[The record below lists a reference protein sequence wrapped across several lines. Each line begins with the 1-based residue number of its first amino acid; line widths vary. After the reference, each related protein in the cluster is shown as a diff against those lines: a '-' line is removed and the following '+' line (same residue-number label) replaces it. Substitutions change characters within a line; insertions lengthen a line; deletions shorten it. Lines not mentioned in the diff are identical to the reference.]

1 MRHQSFLSK
10 TVFRSL
16 AFLLSVSIFTF
27 SSLAIEAF
35 VPQAQAKTS
44 ISLKNLVRIKD
55 VRMNQVVGYG
65 LVVGLNGTGD
75 SSVATR
81 TAQWNML
88 NNLGGRISNPND
100 LQGSN
105 AAQVMVIAK
114 IPPFAKAGDSIDVT
128 LSAIGKVKSLEGGV
142 LISSQLLAAN
152 GEVIAVAQ
160 GPVSTGGSS
169 VSSGGSSKQTAITT
183 SARIPNGGIIER
195 EMNTQVGDTTGLTLV
210 LNRTDY
216 TLANRI
222 AAKINT
228 SLCPA
233 VALDGSSIR
242 VELPTRYL
250 NNRVAFVSVLEQ
262 LTVDMPND
270 NAKVV
275 VNERTG
281 TVVIGSSVRLLPAAV
296 AHGGITVTIQSTTEA
311 VQPNALAGGNTA
323 LVTNDKV
330 DITKEK
336 GSLIELGANN
346 TLHDLVTALNAIGV
360 TPSDLISILQAL
372 KAAGSLEA
380 ELEII

>member
-1 MRHQSFLSK
+1 MRLSLSLSK
-10 TVFRSL
+10 TAVRSL

>member
-1 MRHQSFLSK
+1 MRLSLSLSK
-10 TVFRSL
+10 TAVRSL

-35 VPQAQAKTS
+35 VPQAQAKTT

>member
-1 MRHQSFLSK
+1 MRSISSLFIN
-10 TVFRSL
+10 VFRSL
-16 AFLLSVSIFTF
+16 VCLFSVSV
-27 SSLAIEAF
+27 F
-35 VPQAQAKTS
+35 VLNGIGTSAWLPHAHAKTS

-88 NNLGGRISNPND
+88 NNLGGRVNNPND

-105 AAQVMVIAK
+105 AAQVMIIAK
-114 IPPFAKAGDSIDVT
+114 IPPFAKMGDTIDVT

-142 LISSQLLAAN
+142 LISSQLLAPN

-183 SARIPNGGIIER
+183 SARIPNGAIIER
-195 EMNTQVGDTTGLTLV
+195 EINTQVGDSTGLTLV

-222 AAKINT
+222 ASKINT

-262 LTVDMPND
+262 LTVDVPND

-311 VQPNALAGGNTA
+311 VQPNALGGGNTA

>member
-1 MRHQSFLSK
+1 MRYLNNAFKPQL
-10 TVFRSL
+10 RSMTSVL
-16 AFLLSVSIFTF
+16 ACTSLLFGVLVTGFLLPH
-27 SSLAIEAF
+27 AD
-35 VPQAQAKTS
+35 AKTS

-142 LISSQLLAAN
+142 LISSQLLAPN

-169 VSSGGSSKQTAITT
+169 VSSGGASKQTAITT

-195 EMNTQVGDTTGLTLV
+195 EMHTQVGDATGVTLV

-262 LTVDMPND
+262 LTVDVPND

-281 TVVIGSSVRLLPAAV
+281 TVVIGSSVKLQPAAV
-296 AHGGITVTIQSTTEA
+296 AHGGITVTIQSTNEA
-311 VQPNALAGGNTA
+311 VQPNALAGGDTA
-323 LVTNDKV
+323 LVTNDRV

-346 TLHDLVTALNAIGV
+346 TLHELVTALNAIGV

>member
-1 MRHQSFLSK
+1 MTYFPFLK
-10 TVFRSL
+10 SL
-16 AFLLSVSIFTF
+16 RLGLLSMAVLSMSVLSMSTLV
-27 SSLAIEAF
+27 LAKSTTM
-35 VPQAQAKTS
+35 P
-44 ISLKNLVRIKD
+44 LKSLVRIKD
-55 VRMNQVVGYG
+55 VRVNQVVGYG

-105 AAQVMVIAK
+105 AAQVMIIAK

-128 LSAIGKVKSLEGGV
+128 VSAIGKVKSLEGGV
-142 LISSQLLAAN
+142 LISAQLLAPN

-160 GPVSTGGSS
+160 GPISTGGSS
-169 VSSGGSSKQTAITT
+169 VSSGGSAKQTGITT
-183 SARIPNGGIIER
+183 SARIPNGAMIER
-195 EMNTQVGDTTGLTLV
+195 EMDTQMGDATGLTLV

-216 TLANRI
+216 TLASRI
-222 AAKINT
+222 ASKINT
-228 SLCPA
+228 SVCPA
-233 VALDGSSIR
+233 LALDGSSIR
-242 VELPTRYL
+242 VELPARYL
-250 NNRVAFVSVLEQ
+250 NNRVAFASLLEQ
-262 LTVDMPND
+262 LTVEIPTD

-281 TVVIGSSVRLLPAAV
+281 TVVIGNGVKLLPAAV
-296 AHGGITVTIQSTTEA
+296 AHGGITVTIQSRTEA
-311 VQPNALAGGNTA
+311 VQPNALGQGSTA
-323 LVTNDKV
+323 LVTNDTV

-336 GSLIELGANN
+336 GSLIELGTNN
-346 TLHDLVTALNAIGV
+346 TLNDLVTALNAIGV

>member
-1 MRHQSFLSK
+1 MRLSLSLSK
-10 TVFRSL
+10 TAVRSL

-311 VQPNALAGGNTA
+311 VQPNALAGGNTT